1 MRNLFLLIC
10 VFAIGTASQV
20 ASALNEVARTDRYT
34 LTKIEA
40 TSDQQRPLMAIT
52 TLSFGKEVLTVG
64 DAIKETLIGSGFQW
78 QSPDSQDQL
87 LNSLPLPAVVRVM
100 GPIRLAEALQTI
112 AGEAWILRTDNL
124 HRVVWFEMNENAV
137 NTNNLKE

>member
-1 MRNLFLLIC
+1 MKAQFLLMFFF
-10 VFAIGTASQV
+10 VFGAASQA
-20 ASALNEVARTDRYT
+20 ASTLDEVARTDRYT

-64 DAIKETLIGSGFQW
+64 DAIKETLLGSGYQW

-87 LNSLPLPAVVRVM
+87 LQRLPLPAVVREI
-100 GPIRLAEALQTI
+100 GPIRLADALQTI

-124 HRVVWFEMNENAV
+124 HRVVWFEMNNNAV
-137 NTNNLKE
+137 KNQ

>member
-1 MRNLFLLIC
+1 MKTLFLLMF
-10 VFAIGTASQV
+10 VFVFGAASKA
-20 ASALNEVARTDRYT
+20 ASTLDEVARTDRYT

-64 DAIKETLIGSGFQW
+64 DAIKETLLGSGYQW

-87 LNSLPLPAVVRVM
+87 LQRLPLPAVVREI
-100 GPIRLAEALQTI
+100 GPIRLADALQTI

-124 HRVVWFEMNENAV
+124 HRVVWFEMDNNAV
-137 NTNNLKE
+137 KNQ

>member
-1 MRNLFLLIC
+1 MKTLHLLIY
-10 VFAIGTASQV
+10 VLAIATSPQV
-20 ASALNEVARTDRYT
+20 VVALDEVARTDRYT
-34 LTKIEA
+34 LTYIEA

-52 TLSFGKEVLTVG
+52 TLSFGKEVHTVG
-64 DAIKETLIGSGFQW
+64 DAIKETLLGSGFQW
-78 QSPDSQDQL
+78 QSPDNQDQL
-87 LNSLPLPAVVRVM
+87 LNSLPLPAVVREM

-124 HRVVWFEMNENAV
+124 HRMVWFEMNENAV

>member
-1 MRNLFLLIC
+1 MKTLFILMF
-10 VFAIGTASQV
+10 VFVFGAASQA
-20 ASALNEVARTDRYT
+20 ASTLDEVARTDRYT

-64 DAIKETLIGSGFQW
+64 DAIKETLLGSGYQW

-87 LNSLPLPAVVRVM
+87 LQRLPLPAVVREI
-100 GPIRLAEALQTI
+100 GPIRLADALQTI

-124 HRVVWFEMNENAV
+124 HRVVWFEMNNNAV
-137 NTNNLKE
+137 KNQ

>member
-1 MRNLFLLIC
+1 MKNLFLLMFFF
-10 VFAIGTASQV
+10 VFGAASQA
-20 ASALNEVARTDRYT
+20 ASTLDEVARTDRYT

-64 DAIKETLIGSGFQW
+64 DAIKETLLGSGYQW

-87 LNSLPLPAVVRVM
+87 LQRLPLPAVVREI
-100 GPIRLAEALQTI
+100 GPIRLADALQTI

-124 HRVVWFEMNENAV
+124 HRVVWFEMNTNAV
-137 NTNNLKE
+137 KNQ